1 MSDRNLV
8 RGCLTYRLT
17 SSQHKTIVHTGAYSG
32 SAVVEQRRS
41 LVCNKDSVLDSEEQ
55 RLSEWRLDTL
65 RRRWLNGFHSEGEG
79 VWPENKLEEVLGL
92 LTKDNW
98 SSQKQATGCLLA
110 IWFFKNETSKLLFV
124 QKGPFKSPST
134 ENSKFESILM
144 FCPSALVG
152 GAASV

>member
-17 SSQHKTIVHTGAYSG
+17 SSSQHKTIVHTGAYSG

-110 IWFFKNETSKLLFV
+110 IFKNETSKLLFV

-134 ENSKFESILM
+134 ENSKFESIL